1 MDAEE
6 DLNTLKRLLVELE
19 LKVASLEEQVGS
31 QHSTMQ
37 DVLTRLHRLERELKE
52 RE

>member
-19 LKVASLEEQVGS
+19 LKVASLEEQLGS
-31 QHSTMQ
+31 QQSAMQ
-37 DVLTRLHRLERELKE
+37 DILARLHRLERELKE
-52 RE
+52 KE